1 MSRGAMG
8 TRCYRGVV
16 HAVLQTRFTRARSG
30 LRRTLSRIGR
40 RAYLTLA
47 LASTLILA
55 VPVWTA
61 EIPLGIGALAFLAF
75 FGMWFAGLVAGTTIT
90 HLGVARLDGDTLLLE
105 TAGARFS
112 LPAARLREGSVR
124 AGYAGWSLR
133 LRDDRGDEYD
143 VAVPDE
149 ATAVQWLDV
158 LGLDASRRA
167 MRVVSDRT
175 LAQWAFAYFFG
186 GFFAMPFMFVALG
199 LLMLLGVDPSSPH
212 SLAIAYL
219 GMGPG
224 YWFATRAVG
233 RVDVSVGA
241 DGVRAGRG
249 FGRRFFP
256 IASIAGA
263 DVAATTLY
271 LRLAN
276 GGTERYR
283 FDRADEAWA
292 VSRRVLD
299 ALTLHRNTSPALPPA
314 LATDEPLTA
323 AQWRDRFVHAL
334 RDEGYRAAAFTRDDL
349 ERLLRAKDVP
359 APQRLGAAMAL
370 SELAPA
376 EGATGVRIAVE
387 AMVDPALPRALEA
400 EDPRSAAT
408 RSAAG

>member
-1 MSRGAMG
+1 M
-8 TRCYRGVV
+8 
-16 HAVLQTRFTRARSG
+16 HAVLQTRFTRARLG

-40 RAYLTLA
+40 RAYLALA
-47 LASTLILA
+47 LASTLMFAVPAWNPDGPLVAGTLALA
-55 VPVWTA
+55 V
-61 EIPLGIGALAFLAF
+61 FLVL
-75 FGMWFAGLVAGTTIT
+75 WLVGLVAGASISYP
-90 HLGVARLDGDTLLLE
+90 GVARLDGDTLNLE
-105 TAGARFS
+105 THGETVA
-112 LPAARLREGSVR
+112 LPADRLREGSVR

-133 LRDDRGDEYD
+133 LRDDRGDVYD

-149 ATAVQWLDV
+149 ATAAQWLDA

-186 GFFAMPFMFVALG
+186 GFFAMPFLLVALG
-199 LLMLLGVDPSSPH
+199 LLALLGVDPSSPQA
-212 SLAIAYL
+212 LAVAYL

-224 YWFATRAVG
+224 YWLATRAVG

-249 FGRRFFP
+249 FARRFFP
-256 IASIAGA
+256 IAAIAGA
-263 DVAATTLY
+263 EVAATTLY

-283 FDRADEAWA
+283 FDRAEDAWA

-314 LATDEPLTA
+314 LFSDEPLNA

-334 RDEGYRAAAFTRDDL
+334 RDEGYRAAAFTRDEL
-349 ERLLRAKDVP
+349 ERLVRAKDVP
-359 APQRLGAAMAL
+359 APQRLGAALAL
-370 SELAPA
+370 RELSPA
-376 EGATGVRIAVE
+376 QGATGVRIAVD
-387 AMVDPALPRALEA
+387 AMVDPKLSRALEA
-400 EDPRSAAT
+400 EAPHASGS